1 MKTLFDIQTTPVDA
15 AEKVAAWEPRP
26 VGRDQWPPN
35 YRGVMVWRMEMLHRL
50 RNDPALLDA
59 AKAYYSSRSVEFILD
74 WCDTYDPRKSGS
86 KWVPFIFFPKQ
97 VEFVQFL
104 AELRNTG
111 ENGLVE
117 KCRDVGATWGA
128 SAYSVHCWLF
138 RAEDAIG
145 WGSRKEDLVDKLGD
159 PSSIFEKLR
168 LIVNRLPDIWRP
180 KGLDPKKHM
189 TFMKMLNPENGSV
202 IIGETGDNIGRGGRT
217 GIYFKDESAHY
228 ERPEK
233 IEAALGDNTNVQV
246 DISSVNG
253 LGNVFHRRREAGEI
267 WQPGKDIA
275 AGVTRIFIFDWRD
288 HPEKSDEWYDA
299 RKSKYMREGMAH
311 IFAQEVD
318 RDYSAAI
325 ANTIIPM
332 EYINAAVDAHL
343 KMKWCDPFG
352 QIQTGLTPEQIGQSW
367 GFGLDVADDGAD
379 RNALTGRQGIVW
391 RMADEWGERDPGVTT
406 RRTVVRAK
414 AVRGRVAVQYD
425 CIGIGASVK
434 SEFNRLVDEKEVD
447 PELVNLVPW
456 NAGAAVL
463 NPAFRIV
470 PDDDTSPLNGD
481 SYGNLKAQAWWAL
494 YSRFYKTYQNVTNG
508 TIYPVDE
515 MISLDSAMP
524 LLAQIKKELAQP
536 TSSPGGRL
544 KQIVDKKP
552 NGTRS
557 PNIADAGVMM
567 YFPLDP
573 NMGRAVSGN
582 YGVSRNG

>member
-1 MKTLFDIQTTPVDA
+1 MTTLFDYIPKSKAT
-15 AEKVAAWEPRP
+15 AETIEPWEPRA
-26 VGRDQWPPN
+26 VARDAWPPD
-35 YRGVMVWRMEMLHRL
+35 YRGAMVWRMDMLHKL
-50 RNDPALLDA
+50 RSSPALLEG
-59 AKAYYSSRSVEFILD
+59 AKAYYAARPVEFILD

-86 KWVPFIFFPKQ
+86 KWIPFIFFPKQ

-111 ENGLVE
+111 ENGLIE

-128 SAYSVHCWLF
+128 CAYSVHCWLF
-138 RAEDAIG
+138 RPEDAIG
-145 WGSRKEDLVDKLGD
+145 WGSRKEDLVDKIGD

-180 KGLDPKKHM
+180 IGLEPKKHM

-217 GIYFKDESAHY
+217 GIYLKDESAHY

-267 WQPGKDIA
+267 WQPGKQID

-288 HPEKSDEWYDA
+288 HPEKSEEWYNA
-299 RKSKYMREGMAH
+299 RKTKYMREGMSH
-311 IFAQEVD
+311 VFAQEVD

-343 KMKWCDPFG
+343 RIKWQDPFG
-352 QIQTGLTPEQIGQSW
+352 QIQTGLSDAQIGETW

-379 RNALTGRQGIVW
+379 RNGLAGRQGIVW
-391 RMADEWGERDPGVTT
+391 RVADEWGERDPGVAT
-406 RRTVVRAK
+406 RRTAARVK
-414 AVRGRVAVQYD
+414 TRGRRVVVQYD

-434 SEFNRLVDEKEVD
+434 SEFNRLVDEK
-447 PELVNLVPW
+447 LVNPEQLEFVPW
-456 NAGAAVL
+456 NAGAGVM
-463 NPAFRIV
+463 NPADRII
-470 PDDDTSPLNGD
+470 PDDDQSPMNGD
-481 SYGNLKAQAWWAL
+481 IYQNLKAQAWWAL
-494 YSRFYKTYQNVTNG
+494 YSRFYKTYQNLTHG

-515 MISLDSAMP
+515 LISLDSAMP

-536 TSSPGGRL
+536 TSSQGGRL
-544 KQIVDKKP
+544 KQVVDKKP

-567 YFPLDP
+567 YFPIDP
-573 NMGRAVSGN
+573 NTGRAVSGQ
-582 YGVSRNG
+582 YGG